1 LPARP
6 TAPAVDSSIAIL
18 QLLVNAS
25 YPLTQ
30 AEISAQTGIPVASCY
45 RILGSLLQ
53 AQLVVMDPGRKKSY
67 CIGSKIFQMASTIYG
82 RQSIIPYFHPIAE
95 ILKNEVHKTVL
106 LSIPVGNTV
115 VVVAKLESALS
126 HRFHSYIGQTLP
138 LHRAAAGKAIL
149 SLRSKDYLHTYLDGE
164 HLTVQQELRSQLERA
179 QRLGYAV
186 THGEI
191 ENGVSCLAAPVV
203 NLSHEPIA
211 AISICVAS
219 DELSEPASRSYS
231 SALIQAA
238 RQLAARIG

>member
-1 LPARP
+1 LSERP
-6 TAPAVDSSIAIL
+6 TTPAVDSAIAIL

-30 AEISAQTGIPVASCY
+30 AEISSQTGIPAASCY

-53 AQLVVMDPGRKKSY
+53 AQLIVMDPGRKKAY
-67 CIGSKIFQMASTIYG
+67 GIGSKIFQMASTIYG

-115 VVVAKLESALS
+115 VVVARLEATLS
-126 HRFHSYIGQTLP
+126 NHFHSYIGQTLP

-149 SLRSKDYLHTYLDGE
+149 SLRSKEYLQHYLEGE
-164 HLTVQQELRSQLERA
+164 QLAATPELDSQLERA
-179 QRLGYAV
+179 RRLGYAV

-191 ENGVSCLAAPVV
+191 EKGVSCLAAPVV

-211 AISICVAS
+211 AISICVGS
-219 DELSEPASRSYS
+219 EELSEQASRSYS
-231 SALIQAA
+231 SPLIQAA